1 MEGNITLWNINPN
14 FLIEIQLNLQLIRA
28 EKGVCGNALQVFYM
42 NLINLTHP
50 SNQPPPPD
58 LTLDNMN
65 FNQIFVNIR
74 LTLIIVV

>member
-1 MEGNITLWNINPN
+1 MEYQPEFSHRNTAKPAADPRGEGGLWQRTPSILYEFNKFNPS
-14 FLIEIQLNLQLIRA
+14 IQP
-28 EKGVCGNALQVFYM
+28 
-42 NLINLTHP
+42 TT
-50 SNQPPPPD
+50 PPPPD

>member
-1 MEGNITLWNINPN
+1 MEYQPEFSHRNTAKPAADPRGEGGLWQRTASILYEFNKFNPS
-14 FLIEIQLNLQLIRA
+14 I
-28 EKGVCGNALQVFYM
+28 
-42 NLINLTHP
+42 HP
-50 SNQPPPPD
+50 TNPPPPD

>member
-1 MEGNITLWNINPN
+1 MEYQPEFSHRNTAKPAADPRGEGGL
-14 FLIEIQLNLQLIRA
+14 
-28 EKGVCGNALQVFYM
+28 

-50 SNQPPPPD
+50 SNQPPPD